1 MRGIFSKQVWNSP
14 FSHVSSSEA
23 TNRDLA
29 QYGGAD
35 EFKQNKSKRLTDMVF
50 VAGSIN
56 GSRTIQHGVRSE
68 KDELAAASAPEGAAA
83 ETRAYAQPPDRQC
96 EPTTQQREPTTQQ
109 REPTTQQ
116 REPTTQQRKPT
127 TQQRKPTTDQ
137 CTGSRSIPAPLRRPI
152 KGHRW
157 RAERIQ
163 QLQWSEGDH
172 EYARGD
178 TAN

>member
-96 EPTTQQREPTTQQ
+96 EPTTQQR
-109 REPTTQQ
+109 
-116 REPTTQQRKPT
+116 KPT